1 MFGGSLKTHTRQ
13 ALFLDLT
20 GGAPDCQACLPTP
33 AKRPP
38 RRHEPFLPYNRNI
51 NSVRLRID
59 RVIAFL
65 KREKPDVLCLQEIK
79 CLEDQFPRKAFEAA
93 GYRHIHLPP
102 EGHARRRDRV
112 EAADEP
118 ARDAAFA
125 AMASACCAAAE
136 VAGFEVQNLYVPAG
150 ADIPDPELNDKFAHK
165 LDFVERMHDFYAARA
180 AKRSALPLLVAG
192 DINIAPEENDVW
204 SHKQLLNVVSHTPV
218 ETDGLKR
225 VLADGKLTD
234 IARAKHPANEKLYT
248 WWSYRAADW
257 KLSNRG
263 RRLDHL
269 WADKRAAPL
278 VDIGSYKIHPE
289 ERGGEKPSDH
299 VPVTVTVTAAA

>member
-1 MFGGSLKTHTRQ
+1 MNRLSLATW
-13 ALFLDLT
+13 
-20 GGAPDCQACLPTP
+20 
-33 AKRPP
+33 
-38 RRHEPFLPYNRNI
+38 NI

-79 CLEDQFPRKAFEAA
+79 CLDDQFPRKAFEAA
-93 GYRHIHLPP
+93 GFRHIHLSGQKGMHGVAIVSNLPIAP
-102 EGHARRRDRV
+102 IEAPDLCRHGHARI
-112 EAADEP
+112 
-118 ARDAAFA
+118 
-125 AMASACCAAAE
+125 AAAK
-136 VAGFEVQNLYVPAG
+136 VGGFELHNLYVPAG
-150 ADIPDPELNDKFAHK
+150 ADIPDPEVNEKFAHK
-165 LDFVERMHDFYAARA
+165 LDFVARMHVIYAARA

-204 SHKQLLNVVSHTPV
+204 SHRQLLNVVSHTPV

-225 VLADGKLTD
+225 VLADGKFTD
-234 IARAKHPANEKLYT
+234 IARAKHRPDEKLYT
-248 WWSYRAADW
+248 WWSYRAVDW

-263 RRLDHL
+263 RRLDHW
-269 WADKRAAPL
+269 WADRRAAPL
-278 VDIGSYKIHPE
+278 VDIESYRIHAD

>member
-1 MFGGSLKTHTRQ
+1 MNRLSLATW
-13 ALFLDLT
+13 
-20 GGAPDCQACLPTP
+20 
-33 AKRPP
+33 
-38 RRHEPFLPYNRNI
+38 NI

-59 RVIAFL
+59 RVVAFL

-79 CLEDQFPRKAFEAA
+79 CLDDQFPRKAFEAA
-93 GYRHIHLPP
+93 GYKHIHLSGQKGMHGVAIVSKQPIKP
-102 EGHARRRDRV
+102 LETPGLCRHGHAR
-112 EAADEP
+112 
-118 ARDAAFA
+118 
-125 AMASACCAAAE
+125 CAAVE
-136 VAGFEVQNLYVPAG
+136 VAGFELQNLYVPAG

-165 LDFVERMHDFYAARA
+165 LDFIERMHDFYAARA

-192 DINIAPEENDVW
+192 DINIAPDENDVW

-225 VLADGKLTD
+225 ILADGKLTD

-257 KLSNRG
+257 KVSNRG
-263 RRLDHL
+263 RRLDH
-269 WADKRAAPL
+269 WWSDKRATPL

-299 VPVTVTVTAAA
+299 VPVTVSVTVPT

>member
-1 MFGGSLKTHTRQ
+1 MNLR
-13 ALFLDLT
+13 LDFPPLDNPRLMNRLT
-20 GGAPDCQACLPTP
+20 LATW
-33 AKRPP
+33 
-38 RRHEPFLPYNRNI
+38 NI

-59 RVIAFL
+59 RVVAFL

-93 GYRHIHLPP
+93 GYKHIHLSGQKGMHGVAIVSKLPLELTAPP
-102 EGHARRRDRV
+102 EFCMHGHAR
-112 EAADEP
+112 
-118 ARDAAFA
+118 
-125 AMASACCAAAE
+125 CATAKIG
-136 VAGFEVQNLYVPAG
+136 GFEIHNLYVPAG
-150 ADIPDPELNDKFAHK
+150 ADIPDPALNDKFAHK
-165 LDFVERMHDFYAARA
+165 LDFIERMRETYATRA
-180 AKRSALPLLVAG
+180 GKRSAPPLLVAG

-204 SHKQLLNVVSHTPV
+204 SHKQLLDVVSHTPV

-225 VLADGKLTD
+225 ILAEGKFMD

-263 RRLDHL
+263 RRLDHW
-269 WADKRAAPL
+269 WADKKATPL
-278 VDIGSYKIHPE
+278 VDIASYRIITE

-299 VPVTVTVTAAA
+299 VPVMVSVTAPT